1 MKTVNFLRFY
11 LSQKSVILITSTEH
25 RPLNKITCERL
36 TMKTIKYAAA
46 AIALTTL
53 SFGAFAAQPVSPSQ
67 AESMNKIGVVSA
79 EGATTLDGLEAK
91 LAEKAKPLARLVTAS
106 PPLTP
111 TTKLAVPRLSINN
124 RCTTCINPE
133 RPFNTL
139 VLPVRATG
147 RAFFAS
153 LSGIFQEKA
162 VATSVP
168 PPGSAPAPGSQP
180 RRSPPGSRPAEFSA
194 MSAAAHFPLRSAQS
208 SER

>member
-1 MKTVNFLRFY
+1 
-11 LSQKSVILITSTEH
+11 
-25 RPLNKITCERL
+25 
-36 TMKTIKYAAA
+36 MKTIKYAAA

-91 LAEKAKPLARLVTAS
+91 LAEKRKPLVRLVTAS
-106 PPLTP
+106 PPPTP

-147 RAFFAS
+147 RAFIRHC
-153 LSGIFQEKA
+153 L
-162 VATSVP
+162 T
-168 PPGSAPAPGSQP
+168 
-180 RRSPPGSRPAEFSA
+180 
-194 MSAAAHFPLRSAQS
+194 
-208 SER
+208 